1 MRPRIS
7 LEQSS
12 TEFNAL
18 EPKRTASV
26 FQASTSHTAANVI
39 SEMAAADTCEQRLC
53 RATAMQFACI
63 KRLQAVCHDAKV
75 VWKSNYPSNHAGSQ
89 LREARASL
97 KKHISSSVSTL
108 APQLTEANSNVLC
121 GELGSGTVLRDK
133 LCQALQTFHSSQE
146 QQAALFDTVQV
157 IAVNCSYC
165 TGSDL
170 A

>member
-1 MRPRIS
+1 
-7 LEQSS
+7 
-12 TEFNAL
+12 
-18 EPKRTASV
+18 
-26 FQASTSHTAANVI
+26 
-39 SEMAAADTCEQRLC
+39 
-53 RATAMQFACI
+53 MQFACI